1 MILTKELKI
10 KTTNKNIT
18 YYKSLGFDIKSGDE
32 ITINP
37 EQLSIG
43 SHQKIKVSCDICKT
57 IKHIEYKT
65 YFKLTNSLKRL
76 YYCNKCKIIKTENTC
91 LEKYGVKNVSNIK
104 EIKNKLKNID
114 KNYNK
119 QKETNL
125 KKYGVTTYLKL
136 LPNNHFK
143 NHNKLKKTVNKKYSI
158 IFLNKSKLIHNDIF
172 NYLSPYINMNTKIKI
187 QCKICNNTFEQKPK
201 DHIHNKQGC
210 PICKLSKGEKEIKK
224 YLDINNIKYEQQKP
238 FNGCKFK
245 KPLKFDFYLPDHNIC
260 IEFNGEQHYK
270 PFKYFGGKESF
281 KNIQKRDMIKESFCK
296 ENNLTLIKIK
306 YNDDIT
312 KILNTII

>member
-1 MILTKELKI
+1 M
-10 KTTNKNIT
+10 
-18 YYKSLGFDIKSGDE
+18 S
-32 ITINP
+32 
-37 EQLSIG
+37 
-43 SHQKIKVSCDICKT
+43 
-57 IKHIEYKT
+57 
-65 YFKLTNSLKRL
+65 
-76 YYCNKCKIIKTENTC
+76 
-91 LEKYGVKNVSNIK
+91 VKNDINI
-104 EIKNKLKNID
+104 LL
-114 KNYNK
+114 
-119 QKETNL
+119 QKA
-125 KKYGVTTYLKL
+125 K
-136 LPNNHFK
+136 
-143 NHNKLKKTVNKKYSI
+143 I
-158 IFLNKSKLIHNDIF
+158 IHNDNFDYSLISDYKNMNQIQTIICKKH
-172 NYLSPYINMNTKIKI
+172 NYYINISLHSHINKKRGCKLCAIDNRMDNDDIFIKKSNIVHNYKYDYSLIEYINSKTKVKI
-187 QCKICNNTFEQKPK
+187 ICPLHGIFKQKPN
-201 DHIHNKQGC
+201 DHLNGKGC

-296 ENNLTLIKIK
+296 ENNLILIKIK